1 MNRREFLKITAVTAG
16 VLAGGSTLRSLIDSA
31 STIVQESRF
40 LMGTIINLTLIART
54 RYEGQKAV
62 QTTFAALENMVRIF
76 DTRQQGGPLA
86 RLNRDGQLKNPPSE
100 LVAILEQS
108 IAISELTS
116 GAFDIT
122 VKPVLDAYQAGSQ
135 NIENAL
141 ASVGY
146 RQILISDT
154 MILFTNSDVQITLD
168 GIAKGKVVDAG
179 IQVLQSLGFQHVLV
193 EAGGDLFANG
203 SHLDAMPWK
212 IAVQHPRSQADHPW
226 LTSFEISGQA
236 VATSGDY
243 LHTFTSDYHLNHIID
258 PGKGISPLELC
269 SVTVTAPDTTLADA
283 LGTAVMVMG
292 LADGLALINQ
302 LDGVEAL
309 LVTKQLGRYPSPGF
323 PQL

>member
-16 VLAGGSTLRSLIDSA
+16 VLAGGSTLKSLIDSS
-31 STIVQESRF
+31 STVVGESRL

-54 RYEGQKAV
+54 RDEGQKAV

-76 DTRQQGGPLA
+76 DTRQQDGPLA
-86 RLNRDGQLKNPPSE
+86 RLNRDGHLENPPSE

-108 IAISELTS
+108 IAISELTN

-135 NIENAL
+135 HIESAL

-154 MILFTNSDVQITLD
+154 MIQFANADVQITLD
-168 GIAKGKVVDAG
+168 GIAKGKVVDTG
-179 IQVLQSLGFQHVLV
+179 IQVLGSLGFQHVLV

-203 SHLDAMPWK
+203 SHLDAKPWK
-212 IAVQHPRSQADHPW
+212 IAVQHPRQADHPW

-243 LHTFTSDYHLNHIID
+243 MHTFTSDYHLNHIID
-258 PGKGISPLELC
+258 PRKGISPPELC
-269 SVTVTAPDTTLADA
+269 SATVTAPDTTLADA

-292 LADGLALINQ
+292 LADGLALIDQ